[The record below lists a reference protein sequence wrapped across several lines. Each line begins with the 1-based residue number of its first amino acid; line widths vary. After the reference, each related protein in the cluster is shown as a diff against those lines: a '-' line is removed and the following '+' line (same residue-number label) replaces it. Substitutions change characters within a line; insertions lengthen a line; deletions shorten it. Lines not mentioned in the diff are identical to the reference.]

1 MFFVSFALVMSLD
14 YVLLVCFGVLCLD
27 YVLLVCFGVLCLDY
41 VLLVSVLVAV
51 LGSSY
56 LGLCYS

>member
-27 YVLLVCFGVLCLDY
+27 YVLLV
-41 VLLVSVLVAV
+41 SVLVSV

-56 LGLCYS
+56 LGLCYCNQ